1 MKKRRIYLSG
11 AKSFCADKVDYSI
24 MHRSKRARMDNYDE
38 GVSSSSQ
45 NGDSKVKTRKNIA
58 VKKRAAAKKMKTARK
73 MTANRKAKNTNP
85 AKMERTT
92 TPGKR

>member
-1 MKKRRIYLSG
+1 
-11 AKSFCADKVDYSI
+11 
-24 MHRSKRARMDNYDE
+24 MHISKRARMDNYDE

-45 NGDSKVKTRKNIA
+45 NGDIFESDDEKEKNIA
-58 VKKRAAAKKMKTARK
+58 VKKRATAKKMRTARK
-73 MTANRKAKNTNP
+73 MTAKRKAKTENTNP